1 MDRFAREDLLPLVK
15 KGYLEVK
22 NSVSLQKNSNA
33 LVAQLTERGF
43 MSDDYDNDYVSRSPR
58 WDLNPRPKVF
68 ALHSLSF
75 SSSPTSILSESAGLR
90 NLRRERKWRKSVP

>member
-1 MDRFAREDLLPLVK
+1 
-15 KGYLEVK
+15 
-22 NSVSLQKNSNA
+22 
-33 LVAQLTERGF
+33 

-75 SSSPTSILSESAGLR
+75 SSSPPSILSERRITKPSPRKKMAQVGSVILLSQLRCRLRLRLTVSNLATGL
-90 NLRRERKWRKSVP
+90 LYKIREVGL